1 MNFLQQYIRSLLHR
15 LLGKDLDE
23 KVRNYFIS
31 GAYKSVFMQACIALL
46 TFITSLFIARVTG
59 DEGFGVYTT
68 VFTWIAILSVL
79 ATFGLDDL
87 VLKKLPVYKQ
97 QKATSKIKGLVAW
110 SNLFGLLLGLTIGLT
125 FLFLIYV
132 LPSLGLYRYVNY
144 FQWAIW
150 VVPLFVLM
158 HINQAILRS
167 LHHFGWGQ
175 FAEKFV
181 QPFSFFILLVLFYC
195 IFDYQLT
202 DKQAVVARCLSFV
215 AAAIA
220 ALFLMLRFSRLFLT
234 DKGIELEQK
243 AWFSSCRYFAL
254 MSVLYIVNTRIDIV
268 YLGLYQV
275 GDASIAHYNAAL
287 KLSDLALIPFVVLY
301 TVTAP
306 MYAQLYANKKQ
317 QKLQSFFTKT
327 TRLAFFVV
335 SIILFL
341 LMFGGEYF
349 LMLFGE
355 NFKAGYTVLII
366 MCLAKLIH
374 VFFGPV
380 NYLLMMIDF
389 EKEAA
394 IALCFSVLI
403 TFLGHTILIP
413 TFAIEGAAI
422 ASLIGLLSFEI
433 VLSYIAYKKAGIIPT
448 IIGRFSR
455 KIK

>member
-1 MNFLQQYIRSLLHR
+1 MNFIQQFIRSLLYR
-15 LLGKDLDE
+15 LLGKELDE

-31 GAYKSVFMQACIALL
+31 GAYKSVLMQACIVLL

-87 VLKKLPVYKQ
+87 VLKKIPVYKQ
-97 QKATSKIKGLVAW
+97 QKATRKIKGLVVW
-110 SNLFGLLLGLTIGLT
+110 SNLFGLLLGLSIALA
-125 FLFLIYV
+125 FLCLIYV

-181 QPFSFFILLVLFYC
+181 QPSSFFILLVLFYC
-195 IFDYQLT
+195 FFDYHLT
-202 DKQAVVARCLSFV
+202 DKQAVLARCLSFV
-215 AAAIA
+215 AAAIV
-220 ALFLMLRFSRLFLT
+220 ALFLMLRFSREFRT
-234 DKGIELEQK
+234 NKAVVLEHK
-243 AWFSSCRYFAL
+243 AWVSSCRYFAL

-268 YLGLYQV
+268 FLGLYQV

-306 MYAQLYANKKQ
+306 MYAQLHADKNQ

-341 LMFGGEYF
+341 LMLGGEYF

-355 NFKAGYTVLII
+355 NFKAGYTVLIVL
-366 MCLAKLIH
+366 CLAKLIH

-389 EKEAA
+389 EKEASM
-394 IALCFSVLI
+394 ALCFSVII

-413 TFAIEGAAI
+413 IFGIEGAAI
-422 ASLIGLLSFEI
+422 ASFIGLLSFEI

-448 IIGRFSR
+448 IIGRFSS
-455 KIK
+455 KNK